1 MADDVPSFHA
11 RSVLAKRIRLFA
23 AHRKRE
29 GLMPDSLSLFDRL
42 VGFPTVSRD
51 SNLGLI
57 GFVRDLLTEAGA
69 APRLIANAEGSKANL
84 FATIGPADQPG
95 VILSGHT
102 DVVPVDGQVW
112 SSDPFILRDAGGRLY
127 GRGAADMKGFL
138 ACALHAALAAA
149 ERSLARPLHLAF
161 SYDEEVGC
169 LGVRDMLPIISTIA
183 PPICCIVGEPTS
195 MKLATGHKGKVFAH
209 ATCRGRSAHTAFAPE
224 AVNAIHLACDLV
236 SELRALQDRLR
247 ESGAR
252 DADYNIPYTTVHAGR
267 IRGGEALNIVPDRCD
282 LDFEIRH
289 LAADDPNELMREIGG
304 KAEAIAARYRDKAP
318 EAGIA
323 IDVVNDY
330 PGLDTPGDADVVAFV
345 KSMTGENDT
354 IKVAFGTEGGLFRE
368 RVHVPTV
375 ICGPGSMEQGHKPDE
390 FVTKD
395 QLARCDAMMEKLV
408 RRLM

>member
-1 MADDVPSFHA
+1 M
-11 RSVLAKRIRLFA
+11 LN
-23 AHRKRE
+23 
-29 GLMPDSLSLFDRL
+29 SLSLLERL

-51 SNLGLI
+51 SNLALI
-57 GFVRDLLTEAGA
+57 GFVRGLLQEAGVE
-69 APRLIANAEGSKANL
+69 PRLIANADGGKANL
-84 FATIGPADQPG
+84 FATIGPADRPG

-102 DVVPVDGQVW
+102 DVVPVDGQEW
-112 SSDPFILRDAGGRLY
+112 TSDPFALREADGRLH

-138 ACALHAALAAA
+138 ACALHAALDAAA
-149 ERSLARPLHLAF
+149 RPLARPLHIAF

-169 LGVRDMLPIISTIA
+169 LGVRDMLPILSTVA
-183 PPICCIVGEPTS
+183 PPLCCIVGEPTS
-195 MKLATGHKGKVFAH
+195 MKVATGHKGKVFAH

-236 SELRALQDRLR
+236 GQLRALQDRLR

-289 LAADDPNELMREIGG
+289 LAADDPKALMAGIGAA
-304 KAEAIAARYRDKAP
+304 AEAIAMRYRDKAP

-323 IDVVNDY
+323 LDVVNDY
-330 PGLDTPGDADVVAFV
+330 PGLDMPADAEVVGFV
-345 KSMTGENDT
+345 KSLTGENDT

-368 RVHVPTV
+368 RAHVPTV
-375 ICGPGSMEQGHKPDE
+375 ICGPGSMEQGHKADE
-390 FVTKD
+390 FVTRE
-395 QLARCDAMMEKLV
+395 QIARCDAMMEKLAG
-408 RRLM
+408 RLAE